1 MSETRIIGF
10 VSGKGGVGK
19 TTVCLNTAIALQDLG
34 ATATV
39 VDTDFSASNL
49 STYLGNYDH
58 PVTIQDVLDGDDELQ
73 DAIFRHKSGIR
84 FISSS
89 NEIDKV
95 EPDLSGL
102 RELFEEAGQE
112 QDYVLIDCPPG
123 ISATVKTI
131 MDACDEIFVVTEPT
145 QTAGVN
151 AAQVVEQALDLK
163 KPVLGTVINK
173 VDDDPDKELIER
185 EIEIMT
191 NSHVINKIPYD
202 DTVKESQFHHTP
214 VIEYAPNSEAAVGI
228 TKLAHHIEGK
238 QFKEDR
244 FSRVKR
250 MVERIKEKVTR

>member
-1 MSETRIIGF
+1 MTETRIIGF

-19 TTVCLNTAIALQDLG
+19 TTICLNTAIALQELG

-58 PVTIQDVLDGDDELQ
+58 PVTIQDVLDGEDDVK

-102 RELFEEAGQE
+102 RDLFEEAGAE
-112 QDYVLIDCPPG
+112 QDYVLVDCPPG
-123 ISATVKTI
+123 INSTVEAI

-151 AAQVVEQALDLK
+151 AAQVVEQALNLK

-173 VDDDPDKELIER
+173 VEDDPDKELIER

-191 NSHVINKIPYD
+191 NSHVINKIPFD

-214 VIEYAPNSEAAVGI
+214 VLEYEPQCDAAVGI
-228 TKLAHHIEGK
+228 RKLAHHIEGK
-238 QFKEDR
+238 QFDEER
-244 FSRVKR
+244 FGKVRR
-250 MVERIKEKVTR
+250 LFRRIKDKVTR